1 MRLAELC
8 AATGVPSA
16 TVKYYLREG
25 LLPAGE
31 WVSATRAEYGPEHVE
46 RLRLIRALV
55 DGAPTEHRRG
65 PPDRR
70 GDRAAAAVAARLL
83 RGRAAGDQRSDAGG
97 RGDRGDAA
105 RRSGGSGGATASR
118 SALAHLQAALD
129 TAARAGFAVT
139 GERLVAYGQA
149 LRRRGAVRRGRADGG
164 PGGPDAERRAA
175 ARRGRDR
182 RHGPRAR
189 GAAATGPG
197 AGERTTLRR
206 GFRPR
211 RGPHPSRREVNS
223 VVNVTNDDR
232 SWPSAERWRLPGSTT
247 RTCLRNRPLSE
258 NVARLLRHVR
268 VVEAGMRR
276 GPSLLAERSASV
288 VKRDE

>member
-31 WVSATRAEYGPEHVE
+31 WVSARRAEYGPEHVE

-55 DGAPTEHRRG
+55 DGAQLSIDGVRRIVEAIEQPPPSQHDFFGVAQQAING
-65 PPDRR
+65 PPPEVEVAEETLEALRR
-70 GDRAAAAVAARLL
+70 LGW
-83 RGRAAGDQRSDAGG
+83 
-97 RGDRGDAA
+97 
-105 RRSGGSGGATASR
+105 SGCEPL
-118 SALAHLQAALD
+118 ALAHLQAALD
-129 TAARAGFAVT
+129 TASRAGFAVT

-149 LRRRGAVRRGRADGG
+149 LRRRGAVRPGRADGG

-182 RHGPRAR
+182 RHGPRSR
-189 GAAATGPG
+189 RAAATGPG

-206 GFRPR
+206 GFASPDARPR
-211 RGPHPSRREVNS
+211 HLTRREVS
-223 VVNVTNDDR
+223 FCR
-232 SWPSAERWRLPGSTT
+232 QP
-247 RTCLRNRPLSE
+247 
-258 NVARLLRHVR
+258 
-268 VVEAGMRR
+268 
-276 GPSLLAERSASV
+276 
-288 VKRDE
+288 

>member
-31 WVSATRAEYGPEHVE
+31 WVSARRAEYGPEHVE

-55 DGAPTEHRRG
+55 DGAQLSIDGVRRIVEAIEQPPPSQHDFFGVAQQAING
-65 PPDRR
+65 PPPEVEVAEETLEALRR
-70 GDRAAAAVAARLL
+70 LGW
-83 RGRAAGDQRSDAGG
+83 
-97 RGDRGDAA
+97 
-105 RRSGGSGGATASR
+105 SGCEPL
-118 SALAHLQAALD
+118 ALAHLQAALD

-149 LRRRGAVRRGRADGG
+149 LRDVAQYDLDALMADPAVA
-164 PGGPDAERRAA
+164 DAERRAA
-175 ARRGRDR
+175 SRRGRDR
-182 RHGPRAR
+182 RHGPRSR
-189 GAAATGPG
+189 RAAATGPR

-211 RGPHPSRREVNS
+211 RRPRHLTRVTGPGLPACREV
-223 VVNVTNDDR
+223 
-232 SWPSAERWRLPGSTT
+232 G
-247 RTCLRNRPLSE
+247 
-258 NVARLLRHVR
+258 VARLQLLGHV
-268 VVEAGMRR
+268 
-276 GPSLLAERSASV
+276 
-288 VKRDE
+288 